1 MADHERGVGLVGFL
15 GFCEREKEKNI
26 YIYRGNRKKNPLL
39 PLPVRVRGRKG
50 PIVLFKTAPF

>member
-15 GFCEREKEKNI
+15 GFCEREKEKKN
-26 YIYRGNRKKNPLL
+26 IYRGNRKKNPLL
-39 PLPVRVRGRKG
+39 PLPVRVRGRKR

>member
-1 MADHERGVGLVGFL
+1 MRGVWVLLVFWGFVR
-15 GFCEREKEKNI
+15 ERKRKK

-39 PLPVRVRGRKG
+39 PLPVHVRGRKR